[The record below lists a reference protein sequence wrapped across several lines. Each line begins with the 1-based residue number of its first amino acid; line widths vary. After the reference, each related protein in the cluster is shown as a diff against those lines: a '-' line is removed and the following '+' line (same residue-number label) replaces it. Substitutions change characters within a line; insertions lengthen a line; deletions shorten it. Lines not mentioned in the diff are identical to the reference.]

1 MRAFCGSLSNT
12 YIQYYTFRVT
22 TLKRSC
28 LEMWELVFHKDL
40 FRGYYYFCFTIK
52 IWQLHQMF
60 YTHYVLQKINKWLK
74 IISEHEKKEQQQ
86 KLFLF
91 KITEKME
98 LSCLAKN
105 YYVLKERGL
114 RWWVLLVFSEK
125 KIKLG
130 KNRYVKK
137 TKIKR
142 RATKKRR
149 QQKLVKNLVNMTE
162 NEIGILG
169 DWKINSLYNNHRRI

>member
-1 MRAFCGSLSNT
+1 
-12 YIQYYTFRVT
+12 
-22 TLKRSC
+22 
-28 LEMWELVFHKDL
+28 
-40 FRGYYYFCFTIK
+40 
-52 IWQLHQMF
+52 MF

-105 YYVLKERGL
+105 YYVLKEQGL

-137 TKIKR
+137 N
-142 RATKKRR
+142 
-149 QQKLVKNLVNMTE
+149 KN
-162 NEIGILG
+162 
-169 DWKINSLYNNHRRI
+169 